1 MSEEIHA
8 MLFYTPIIIIIIISF
23 MRWLSL
29 MYRDM
34 YIYIYRLVTLHI
46 KSTYFIA
53 LKLRLEYYFFVK

>member
-1 MSEEIHA
+1 
-8 MLFYTPIIIIIIISF
+8 